1 MQHVCIASAAASVVQ
16 TELIRIHAAGKTL
29 SLTQPAGPVLRPR
42 HRAVRRSSPGTRI
55 RSSAMEFMA
64 DKSALM
70 CFNVMDNCNCAHLRW
85 YACAL
90 STGGAY
96 VSVCKLRRSLAHA
109 QVICCSCM
117 SCVCILLCRRISISR
132 VWAGTAMGWGGF
144 FGILLYKYT
153 HFEYTQRTLKFNEQQ
168 RVCQALVPVTTT
180 LTALPVAISNKLI
193 S

>member
-29 SLTQPAGPVLRPR
+29 SLTQPAGHPPAPTPGGLVF
-42 HRAVRRSSPGTRI
+42 PGTRI

-132 VWAGTAMGWGGF
+132 VWAGTAMG
-144 FGILLYKYT
+144 
-153 HFEYTQRTLKFNEQQ
+153 
-168 RVCQALVPVTTT
+168 
-180 LTALPVAISNKLI
+180 
-193 S
+193 